1 MDYKRI
7 YDDLMG
13 SRLLIK
19 EDRIKLKKMGEYF
32 ESHHIIPKSM
42 GGLGD
47 VRKPK
52 DANIVLLTGRE
63 HYIAHALL
71 FLIYRNREMAIA
83 FRLMCTIKKVGK
95 RNYVISSRMYE
106 FIRQEVSRLG
116 HSPEHKEKIRQ
127 SLLGNTINLGRKISS
142 ETKERLRQVNLG
154 RKHSP
159 ETKEKLRKSH
169 TGKKLSPEHKEK
181 LRQANLG
188 RKMSPESR
196 EKMRQARL
204 GKKHSFEHVKNVR
217 QANLGR
223 KMSPET
229 KEKIR
234 QAQLGK
240 KHSPEAK
247 NKIGQ
252 ASLGRKLS
260 PESIK
265 KSTETRKRNRLLE
278 LGQKVGHSDQ
288 AR

>member
-7 YDDLMG
+7 YDDLMQ

-265 KSTETRKRNRLLE
+265 KRTETRKRNRLLE

>member
-159 ETKEKLRKSH
+159 ETKEKLIKSH

-265 KSTETRKRNRLLE
+265 KRTETRKRNRLLE

>member
-1 MDYKRI
+1 
-7 YDDLMG
+7 MG

-265 KSTETRKRNRLLE
+265 KRTETRKRNRLLE